1 MGNHNPICKRCGG
14 SKIKRGD
21 ELHRKICKCKNPE
34 WELTNKSMKN
44 NHPTV
49 KPIALF
55 EWLIKLVT
63 REGQTVLDPFLGS
76 GTTAISAHNTGRKC
90 IGIEKEG
97 EYIEIAKRR
106 VTYWETQPKQMEI
119 QA

>member
-1 MGNHNPICKRCGG
+1 MEGCG
-14 SKIKRGD
+14 
-21 ELHRKICKCKNPE
+21 RKTGTVN
-34 WELTNKSMKN
+34 KN

-76 GTTAISAHNTGRKC
+76 GTTAIAAHNTGRKC

-106 VTYWETQPKQMEI
+106 VEYWESQPRQMEMTL
-119 QA
+119 